1 MLCKKTQPKKNK
13 NKNTHTRNTHKK
25 KNKADQNQNKIPYKV
40 PVEIAIVLILTVSL
54 KLCNKD
60 FSMHESVDLQRLSSL
75 LNAFLAYELPNIP
88 TTSHIKSRQ
97 NSTIKSSLAVNGYS
111 ALKNK
116 TNSLDL
122 IGKLINQ
129 VLVSCLN

>member
-1 MLCKKTQPKKNK
+1 
-13 NKNTHTRNTHKK
+13 
-25 KNKADQNQNKIPYKV
+25 
-40 PVEIAIVLILTVSL
+40 
-54 KLCNKD
+54 
-60 FSMHESVDLQRLSSL
+60 MHASVDLQRLSSL
-75 LNAFLAYELPNIP
+75 QNAFLAYELPNIP
-88 TTSHIKSRQ
+88 TTSRIKSRQ

-111 ALKNK
+111 ALKNN

>member
-1 MLCKKTQPKKNK
+1 MQKYTTKKQKHKQKKHTQ
-13 NKNTHTRNTHKK
+13 K
-25 KNKADQNQNKIPYKV
+25 KNKADQNQNQIPYKV

-75 LNAFLAYELPNIP
+75 QNAFLAYELPNIP

-97 NSTIKSSLAVNGYS
+97 NSTTKRS
-111 ALKNK
+111 
-116 TNSLDL
+116 
-122 IGKLINQ
+122 
-129 VLVSCLN
+129 VLWL